1 MKDEIFK
8 KAQDLKMVTELL
20 HAAIRDFACG
30 DDDEISEDLYKLLVA
45 CPVFRSALKNFLVKK
60 LAEYKKEFDEL

>member
-20 HAAIRDFACG
+20 HAAIRDFAWG

-45 CPVFRSALKNFLVKK
+45 SPVFRSALKNFLEKK